1 MSAPVSTPVS
11 AETRP
16 PCTEAARWGCRL
28 AGYTADS
35 RPARPAVVTA
45 GPASFGG
52 GLRSVVVALPPH
64 GSWED
69 QLALA
74 APLAPAGIPMVTV
87 SDPAL
92 AAALAD
98 RLPLAVCG
106 QVDAA
111 SSLPVWIGAAHMLAV
126 GPEHMH
132 DYGLLRAVGATPL
145 PVILYRGRAATI
157 QEWLLAAEYVLTE
170 RPGRRDVVLCE
181 GGIRTFEGYTRHT
194 FDVGAVAA
202 LRRLSPLPVMADP
215 GAAAGRPELVAPLAR
230 AALAAGADGV
240 VLHARPARGQAPAG
254 APPSSADGPQPF
266 AGAPWALAADEVA
279 RLAGDL
285 LGPGSPTARPSR
297 RAGAAAER

>member
-1 MSAPVSTPVS
+1 MSTRVT
-11 AETRP
+11 AEARR
-16 PCTEAARWGCRL
+16 PCTDAEKWGCRL
-28 AGYTADS
+28 AGYTAGP
-35 RPARPAVVTA
+35 RPARPAAVTA
-45 GPASFGG
+45 GFASFGG
-52 GLRSVVVALPPH
+52 GRRSVVVALPPD
-64 GSWED
+64 GSRED

-74 APLAPAGIPMVTV
+74 ARLASAGIPMVTV
-87 SDPAL
+87 PDPAL

-106 QVDAA
+106 LVDAA
-111 SSLPVWIGAAHMLAV
+111 SSLPAWIGTARMIAI

-157 QEWLLAAEYVLTE
+157 QEWLLAAEYVLKE
-170 RPGRRDVVLCE
+170 RPGRRDVILCE

-202 LRRLSPLPVMADP
+202 LRRLSPLPVIADP
-215 GAAAGRPELVAPLAR
+215 GAAAGRPELVGPLAR

-254 APPSSADGPQPF
+254 APPSSADGPQPS
-266 AGAPWALAADEVA
+266 AGAPWALAPDDVA
-279 RLAGDL
+279 RLAGEL
-285 LGPGSPTARPSR
+285 LGPGSPGARPSR
-297 RAGAAAER
+297 RAVAAAER